1 LVNKKNI
8 LITGS
13 NGQLGSCLKK
23 ISDNYNYSYFFKKK
37 KELDITNS
45 LVFEKFLTDK
55 NINTIIN
62 CAAYTDVNGA
72 EINKELSDKI
82 NNQAIEYIAKLCSE
96 LDIQLIHISTDYVFD
111 GNNDTPYQENDITNP
126 LNNYGKSKLMGEQKI
141 LDYNLPGSII
151 IRTSWLYSKSK
162 NNFVS
167 KILKK
172 ISSGMNISVAVN
184 EIGSPTNAVDLAK
197 TILNIL
203 PRLNNKKTEVF
214 HYSNLGECSRFE
226 FACEINK
233 LVNGNAVISPVIS
246 LNDNIK
252 RPNYSALSSQKLID
266 YFGIKINNWD
276 TSLKNL
282 LTDN

>member
-1 LVNKKNI
+1 MVNKKNI